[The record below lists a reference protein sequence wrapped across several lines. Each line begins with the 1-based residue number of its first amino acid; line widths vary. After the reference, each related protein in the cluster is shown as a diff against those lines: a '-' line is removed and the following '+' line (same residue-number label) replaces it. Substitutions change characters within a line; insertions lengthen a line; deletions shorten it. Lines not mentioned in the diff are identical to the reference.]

1 VQIRKYWGVLERRI
15 WWIALVALGVSVSV
29 MVIVLLLPNMYRAS
43 TTILVN
49 PQRVNES
56 YVSSTVSG
64 SVSDRLSTI
73 RQEVMSPTQLT
84 VLMNELNLYPKLRG
98 KVSEEGLI
106 GRMQKSTDIEVLD
119 SGGQKLSTFRV
130 SFVDRDPK
138 QAALVANRIAN
149 LFIERN
155 LKAREIQFS
164 GTTQFLET
172 ELAHTKQQLEEKERL
187 LQELRARYIMD
198 LPESKQYHLE
208 AMNSLRDQLRSS
220 DERVNRDRQSI
231 VYLESMAGVMVPT
244 IELDQQRDS
253 SGSSSS
259 KTQLQKLE
267 SKLQE
272 LQVRYGPNY
281 PDVRKLRDEISQ
293 EKAKAESEKQNTTP
307 AETQAPAPRPRANN
321 PVVDSE
327 VNKLKQEIDE
337 QVKLQA
343 NLQTQIQFHASK
355 LQQIPVFEG
364 QIAGLM
370 RDYEALKNHYNE
382 LQGKKLSAEM
392 AGELETRQAGERF
405 EILDAAL
412 PPDKPSGP
420 HRPLMMLGGLLAGL
434 MCGIGAAFV
443 VEISDESVRHASEA
457 ASIFGKP
464 VLAGIPEITSP
475 QERLRISVLLAAK
488 VIGTA
493 SAAVVLGLLVSRF
506 LF

>member
-1 VQIRKYWGVLERRI
+1 MIRRRV
-15 WWIALVALGVSVSV
+15 WWIVLVALGVSVSIT
-29 MVIVLLLPNMYRAS
+29 VIVLLLPNIYRAS

-84 VLMNELNLYPKLRG
+84 KLMDELNLYPTMRG
-98 KVSEEGLI
+98 KLSEEALI
-106 GRMQKSTDIEVLD
+106 ARMQKSTDIEVLD
-119 SGGQKLSTFRV
+119 SGGQKLSTFRI
-130 SFVDRDPK
+130 SFTDLDPR

-187 LQELRARYIMD
+187 LQDLRARYIMD

-208 AMNSLRDQLRSS
+208 TMNSLRDQLRSS
-220 DERVNRDRQSI
+220 EERVNRDRQSI
-231 VYLESMAGVMVPT
+231 VYLQSMAGILVPT
-244 IELDQQRDS
+244 IDLDQQRDS
-253 SGSSSS
+253 SGSPS

-272 LQVRYGPNY
+272 LQIRYGPNY
-281 PDVRKLRDEISQ
+281 PDVRKLRDEIAQ
-293 EKAKAESEKQNTTP
+293 EQAKAESEKQNTAP
-307 AETQAPAPRPRANN
+307 ADTQTQAAAPTRRPNN

-337 QVKLQA
+337 QTKLQA
-343 NLQTQIQFHASK
+343 DLQNQIQFHVSK

-382 LQGKKLSAEM
+382 LQGKQLSAEM
-392 AGELETRQAGERF
+392 ASELETRQAGERF
-405 EILDAAL
+405 EVLDTAL

-420 HRPLMMLGGLLAGL
+420 RRPLLMLGGFLAGL
-434 MCGIGAAFV
+434 MCGVGVAFF
-443 VEISDESVRHASEA
+443 VEISDESVRHESEA
-457 ASIFGKP
+457 GSIFGKP

-475 QERLRISVLLAAK
+475 RERLRIRLLLTAK
-488 VIGTA
+488 IIGTA
-493 SAAVVLGLLVSRF
+493 SAAVVIGLLVSRF
-506 LF
+506 VF